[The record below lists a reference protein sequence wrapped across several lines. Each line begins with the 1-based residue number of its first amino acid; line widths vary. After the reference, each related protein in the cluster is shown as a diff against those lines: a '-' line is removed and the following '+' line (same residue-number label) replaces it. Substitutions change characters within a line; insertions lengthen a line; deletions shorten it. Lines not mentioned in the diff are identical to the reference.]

1 MAWYDKWVGKL
12 DNEGATDDGILNA
25 TGDNGWNAFVQEVA
39 SQISQRVL
47 KVVLNSQSYSPTNG
61 VINLGTI
68 QLSVDASLSTSSVN
82 AVRNSVVTAAI
93 NALQQALDG
102 KALSTDLVSLANDVS
117 TLSDTIATLQRSVQG
132 KASSEDLTAL
142 TNRVA
147 TLEED
152 MEEVRGAATT
162 LGGLSNVNE
171 DVDGSVQER
180 MVMCKDPDSDEW
192 IMVPASQFGGGGSA
206 STTQYQ
212 LRIVNN
218 LSSKALVA
226 SKGETCLINYTFTS
240 QSRESSDDPWTDT
253 GERGY
258 CTISVRNTGTYRTVW
273 EGYINSNVAQSLNVA
288 NYLVS
293 GANSVKIS
301 IEGEDSSMSAASL
314 VYNVTLTELSVSA
327 PNFTWWTP
335 FSGDI
340 VVPLIISGNISKI
353 LHVTV
358 TGTEYAETYDIP
370 LGTTVYTSNALNH
383 AIPAPTNSGV
393 YNVSIWLSN
402 ADGTL
407 TTSRLSYNIIYV
419 VQDDPGKYICV
430 NNVIEKATN
439 WAENTLLTYSIYDGG
454 RATTSANFLVTKD
467 STTVYRTELVNLT
480 TGSQQTF
487 SIPLEVDTL
496 DNSDFDLLVFISD
509 DNADIVYQVTIPVDN
524 SAGYSPMAGASFI
537 LNPKT
542 RSNAQGNA
550 TDIINEVD
558 GSTVAA
564 TWHDI
569 NGVTDRWVER
579 PGVGRVLRILAGS
592 EVEIDYRPFALE
604 AARTGRTVEID
615 YICENVTDYNE
626 SIIRILTEVAGDF
639 VGLKINPDWFTLH
652 SSAQKSELDD
662 NQGLYIEDGERMR
675 FTLTIVPDAYGN
687 SGFNIAKI
695 YINGCM
701 NREFTYASNDY
712 WVNASKIRIG
722 SGNADVD
729 ICGISVYDFALS
741 EEGVRRNVQSRLT
754 TTAEKEA
761 FGAANDIFEANGTD
775 VSLAK
780 MIAKGGWVF
789 VWKTEVPS
797 YTNPNKMTADLEIYY
812 QGELY
817 ATILDVPCTG
827 QGTTSM
833 LYFFWNLRWKL
844 KGCTVVYAD
853 GSTTVGYIRFPWY
866 DINVEDLVAK
876 LNFASPMQ
884 SHKLGSVNLIN
895 DLTDRMGISD
905 DIGARLA
912 IEQRPCVIFTRI
924 TNSEGANVDTFV
936 GLYTYG
942 PHKGNKPTMGYDQ
955 KSSYPDML
963 SVEGADNGPLLTL
976 HRVPWDDRITYDSN
990 AGAIMRNGEKSWG
1003 YNAGAYADDEKA
1015 QEGNVKALF
1024 DRIFK
1029 PAYDAVHTNSPR
1041 IRPFAGT
1048 LEQLNAAVDT
1058 YKADTMEYWTTD
1070 GNLYYYDSATGRYVS
1085 DDGINLYE
1093 QLVDKGYGLT
1103 SQDIA
1108 DAADN
1113 EALNDLFIKA
1123 RKTRFRQQYGQ
1134 YWNVRSVLF
1143 WICYMRFFASTD
1155 TRAKNTY
1162 WKIFLMFINGGR
1174 LTAFFD
1180 DLDTIFDFTNQG
1192 QPLKEYYVEEGDT
1205 YADGSDVW
1213 NAMTNNMPNLVEA
1226 TYGTELT
1233 DMMREMMAAMEDL
1246 SGLQTGSHFDKL
1258 YACIK
1263 KYYFDMAQEYFSV
1276 SLYNVQTRVIYE
1288 AAKLAYMAGTYKN
1301 DTDPITQALGNHYS
1315 SEKRWIKKRIVYMM
1329 SKYSYGDFA
1338 ASSTTDMISVRMGGG
1353 LHTFDIIPAIAM
1365 YPNIA
1370 NGQSIIRGGRTMP
1383 GQTCHF
1389 EVETNGDQQINIY
1402 GAGYLKSIGDWHSKL
1417 VKGDM
1422 VVSGRMLSELVLGS
1436 ANDAIVIAITGLTL
1450 SDTVSLRKL
1459 LLTNINTLSGVLDM
1473 TACTHIQEIYASGTS
1488 LTQII
1493 LPAGGALRHIEY
1505 ADTNQYVQLQNFPLL
1520 TTANV
1525 QMGSALNVIDFFVD
1539 NCPQLDAFALLLDTL
1554 VAQETAGS
1562 VSLKHIRITGIN
1574 STVDSAMLD
1583 EIAKLSDGRFA
1594 GLDAEGLAS
1603 DAYPL
1608 PVLQG
1613 TLTVDGSYY
1622 EDSITAIQE
1631 AFPDL
1636 TIVTTSSPYVRFED
1650 SRVHEICAY
1659 FWGETKDIKETADQS
1674 GVLAIGNLAG
1684 NDDTLVYS
1692 DYFFACSQAISKHGD
1707 VPATSASAHRYRIE
1721 IRVEGDTPSVAGSPW
1736 DMATASAAT
1745 NSGLYI
1751 VQYSSAM
1758 AAVGL
1763 ANITN
1768 ENWINP
1774 EYWADTENVPPLQYD
1789 ENRGCWVATVTT
1801 TTAAQY
1807 LRIGVRAVAGT
1818 TIRFSIVS
1826 LDVTK
1831 VPTDITKDQCAAVTS
1846 LSNKLNSNSL
1856 LRTFRELRYFGY
1868 MTNPNLSAC
1877 PNLKTIF
1884 TGRFTVIATDTAL
1897 RYLPYALLPALK
1909 TANNWPFRGAAQAY
1923 TCLDVGYYTGSLSNT
1938 LAYIEKTKY
1947 IIIRN
1952 KTVNALNRS
1961 SVSGGTV
1968 FVRGDMVEAFQAH
1981 SYWSKETI
1989 ASIGGNEWVTAFG
2002 STSEYANVQYYA
2014 PDMYEWYVEE
2024 YEKAKAA
2031 ANLD

>member
-1 MAWYDKWVGKL
+1 MATVDINSLNDKVNNEGLTPKGKL
-12 DNEGATDDGILNA
+12 PAEQ
-25 TGDNGWNAFVQEVA
+25 WNALVDTVIGNKRDIDTLREDYLQSKDAIEKR
-39 SQISQRVL
+39 IS
-47 KVVLNSQSYSPTNG
+47 
-61 VINLGTI
+61 
-68 QLSVDASLSTSSVN
+68 SLENTP
-82 AVRNSVVTAAI
+82 
-93 NALQQALDG
+93 
-102 KALSTDLVSLANDVS
+102 
-117 TLSDTIATLQRSVQG
+117 
-132 KASSEDLTAL
+132 
-142 TNRVA
+142 
-147 TLEED
+147 
-152 MEEVRGAATT
+152 TT

-171 DVDGSVQER
+171 DADNAVNER

-206 STTQYQ
+206 SSTQFQ

-226 SKGETCLINYTFTS
+226 SKGEACLINYTFTS
-240 QSRESSDDPWTDT
+240 QSRESSDDPWADT

-301 IEGEDSSMSAASL
+301 IEGEDSGMSAASL

-335 FSGDI
+335 FSSDI

-353 LHVTV
+353 LHIAV
-358 TGTEYAETYDIP
+358 TGTNYAETYDVP

-383 AIPAPTNSGV
+383 AIPAPTDSGV
-393 YNVSIWLSN
+393 YNISIWLSN

-407 TTSRLSYNIIYV
+407 TTSRLSYNIIYA

-430 NNVIEKATN
+430 NSVAEKAVN
-439 WAENTLLTYSIYDGG
+439 WTEARLLTYSIYDGG
-454 RATTSANFLVTKD
+454 KATTSASFLVSKD
-467 STTVYRTELVNLT
+467 GSTVFNTEFVNLT
-480 TGSQQTF
+480 TGSQQAF

-496 DNSDFDLLVFISD
+496 DNSDFDILIFISD
-509 DNADIVYQVTIPVDN
+509 DNADIVYQVAIPVDN
-524 SAGYSPMAGASFI
+524 SAGYAPMAGASFI

-542 RSNAQGNA
+542 RSNAQANA

-564 TWHDI
+564 SWVNI
-569 NGVTDRWVER
+569 NGYNDRWVDR
-579 PGVGRVLRILAGS
+579 PGVGRVLRLLAGS
-592 EVEIDYRPFALE
+592 SVEIDYKPFAIE

-626 SIIRILTEVAGDF
+626 AIIRILTEVSSDF
-639 VGLKINPDWFTLH
+639 IGLQINPDWFTLH
-652 SSAQKSELDD
+652 SSAQKSELDN
-662 NQGLYIEDGERMR
+662 NQGLYIEDGERVR
-675 FTLTIVPDAYGN
+675 FTLTIIPDAYGN
-687 SGFNIAKI
+687 SGFNLAKI
-695 YINGCM
+695 YINGCA

-712 WVNASKIRIG
+712 WVNASKIKIG
-722 SGNADVD
+722 SENADVD
-729 ICGISVYDFALS
+729 IFGISVYDFALS

-817 ATILDVPCTG
+817 ATILDVPCQG

-876 LNFASPMQ
+876 LNFASSMQ
-884 SHKLGSVNLIN
+884 SHKMGSVNLLN
-895 DLTDRMGISD
+895 DLVDKLGISD

-924 TNSEGANVDTFV
+924 TNSEGAYVDTFL
-936 GLYTYG
+936 GPYTFG

-976 HRVPWDDRITYDSN
+976 HRVPWDDRISYDSE

-1015 QEGNVKALF
+1015 QESNVKALF

-1029 PAYDAVHTNSPR
+1029 PAYDAVHTNSLR

-1048 LEQLNAAVDT
+1048 IEQLNAAVDT
-1058 YKADTMEYWTTD
+1058 YKGDTMEYWTTD
-1070 GNLYYYDSATGRYVS
+1070 GNLYYYDSVTGQYVS
-1085 DDGINLYE
+1085 DDGINLYT
-1093 QLVDKGYGLT
+1093 QLVDQGYGLT

-1113 EALNDLFIKA
+1113 DALNALFINA

-1134 YWNVRSVLF
+1134 YWNVRSALL
-1143 WICYMRFFASTD
+1143 WLCYMWFFASTD

-1162 WKIFLMFINGGR
+1162 WKIFLLFVNGGR

-1205 YADGSDVW
+1205 YTDGSDVW
-1213 NAMTNNMPNLVEA
+1213 NAMTNNMPNLIEA
-1226 TYGTELT
+1226 TYVTELT
-1233 DMMREMMAAMEDL
+1233 DMMREMMAAMEEL

-1263 KYYFDMAQEYFSV
+1263 KYYFDMAQEYFPV
-1276 SLYNVQTRVIYE
+1276 ALYNAQTRVIYE

-1315 SEKRWIKKRIVYMM
+1315 SERRWIKKRIVYMM

-1338 ASSTTDMISVRMGGG
+1338 ASSTADMISVRMGGG
-1353 LHTFDIIPAIAM
+1353 LHTFDIVPAIAM

-1402 GAGYLKSIGDWHSKL
+1402 GAGYLKSIGDWHRKL

-1422 VVSGRMLSELVLGS
+1422 AVSGKMLSELILGS
-1436 ANDAIVIAITGLTL
+1436 ADDDVMIAISGLTL

-1459 LLTNINTLSGVLDM
+1459 LLTNISTLSGVLDLSV
-1473 TACTHIQEIYASGTS
+1473 CTHIREIYAAGTS
-1488 LTQII
+1488 LTQIT
-1493 LPAGGALRHIEY
+1493 LPSGGALQHIEY
-1505 ADTNQYVQLQNFPLL
+1505 SASNQYVKLLNFPLL

-1539 NCPQLDAFALLLDTL
+1539 NCPQLDASALLLDTL

-1636 TIVTTSSPYVRFED
+1636 AIVTTSSPYVRFED
-1650 SRVHEICAY
+1650 NRVHEICAY
-1659 FWGETKDIKETADQS
+1659 FWGETKDLKETADQS
-1674 GVLAIGNLAG
+1674 GVLSNGNLTG
-1684 NDDTLVYS
+1684 NNDTLVYS
-1692 DYFFACSQAISKHGD
+1692 DYFFACSAAIAKHGD
-1707 VPATSASAHRYRIE
+1707 VSATSAATHRYRIE
-1721 IRVEGDTPSVAGSPW
+1721 LTVEGDTPTVSGSPW
-1736 DMATASAAT
+1736 NIANPSATT
-1745 NSGLYI
+1745 NNIIYV

-1758 AAVGL
+1758 AAVALGSVT
-1763 ANITN
+1763 A
-1768 ENWINP
+1768 ENWTQ
-1774 EYWADTENVPPLQYD
+1774 EYWENQETAPLLSYN
-1789 ENRGCWVATVTT
+1789 EGKGCWECIVTT

-1807 LRIGVRAVAGT
+1807 LRIGIRAAAGT

-1831 VPTDITKDQCAAVTS
+1831 IPTGITKDQCAAVTS
-1846 LSNKLNSNSL
+1846 LSTKIAQNTLVTSFEELKYFTNCKVLSYASFQGCNQLVSINCVNITTVQGMAFYNCTRLRRICSDTDGVAYFPNVTSITGDHSLNVGSSTIKYLYLPKITTQSGWSFRGRTLLVDWGPNITSINASYLTMNPVICRAKTPPSLSRNTSTHISSYAFVPADCVDTYKSTGNWATYFSSNIKAIGGD
-1856 LRTFRELRYFGY
+1856 EW
-1868 MTNPNLSAC
+1868 
-1877 PNLKTIF
+1877 
-1884 TGRFTVIATDTAL
+1884 IAT
-1897 RYLPYALLPALK
+1897 
-1909 TANNWPFRGAAQAY
+1909 
-1923 TCLDVGYYTGSLSNT
+1923 
-1938 LAYIEKTKY
+1938 
-1947 IIIRN
+1947 
-1952 KTVNALNRS
+1952 
-1961 SVSGGTV
+1961 
-1968 FVRGDMVEAFQAH
+1968 
-1981 SYWSKETI
+1981 
-1989 ASIGGNEWVTAFG
+1989 FG
-2002 STSEYANVQYYA
+2002 SADEYADYDLYGV
-2014 PDMYEWYVEE
+2014 PHS
-2024 YEKAKAA
+2024 
-2031 ANLD
+2031 